1 MQKLID
7 GELEYVTNHYR
18 DFIHIKPCDAIEIC
32 MNSGFTGDIDIGTG
46 VPFLK

>member
-18 DFIHIKPCDAIEIC
+18 DFIHINDPCDAIEIC
-32 MNSGFTGDIDIGTG
+32 MNLQIYWRY
-46 VPFLK
+46 